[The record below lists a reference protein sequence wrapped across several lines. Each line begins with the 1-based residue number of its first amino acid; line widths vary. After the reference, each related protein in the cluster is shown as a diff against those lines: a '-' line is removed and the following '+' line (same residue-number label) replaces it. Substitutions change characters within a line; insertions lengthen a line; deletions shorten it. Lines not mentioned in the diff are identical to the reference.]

1 MGEIIEESSHEIERA
16 HKFLLNS
23 NIDKDETMKLIGF
36 VRTKQLGSIMLM
48 TQKHTVEGWLE
59 TGMITAREAEHLLHP
74 LSNQMS
80 ELRGRRFEVL
90 KPKGLKHSGSMD
102 MSIAS
107 TLSMKYEKTALSGK
121 M

>member
-48 TQKHTVEGWLE
+48 TQKHTVEDWLE
-59 TGMITAREAEHLLHP
+59 TGMISAREAEHLLHP

-80 ELRGRRFEVL
+80 ELRGRRFEVFT
-90 KPKGLKHSGSMD
+90 PRHLKHGSLKNGSLTD
-102 MSIAS
+102 M
-107 TLSMKYEKTALSGK
+107 
-121 M
+121 